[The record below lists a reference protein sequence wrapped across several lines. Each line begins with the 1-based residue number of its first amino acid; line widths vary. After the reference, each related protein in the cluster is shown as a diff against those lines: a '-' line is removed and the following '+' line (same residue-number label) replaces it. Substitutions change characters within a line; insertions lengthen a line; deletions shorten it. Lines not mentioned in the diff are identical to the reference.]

1 MKSGF
6 FKIALCGALFMQA
19 FAVAGQV
26 AAIKFFVQIPRET
39 KVGKGVYLAGSF
51 NCWHA
56 ADSLYRMS
64 EAGDHLYAITIPVFD
79 RMHYHYKYTQGSWET
94 VEVAG
99 NDSDIV
105 NRKFTAFNKRRIDD
119 TVIRWRQPKSAA
131 DSSAQLKRMVAMKD
145 SLMMKIKPELEEMQG
160 LLKSYLQNMLQD
172 NPDKNLHQ
180 QLDEKAMQRIGNI
193 YRQITQLFWNVSASL
208 SPEQKKQVLKA
219 INQPSNNDMINSFLN
234 AVNASAK

>member
-1 MKSGF
+1 
-6 FKIALCGALFMQA
+6 
-19 FAVAGQV
+19 
-26 AAIKFFVQIPRET
+26 
-39 KVGKGVYLAGSF
+39 
-51 NCWHA
+51 
-56 ADSLYRMS
+56 MS
-64 EAGDHLYAITIPVFD
+64 EAGDHLYTITIPVFD